1 MENFCW
7 FRYYLN
13 YMNFVLS
20 KGQSMKMK
28 SLLLTLLVA
37 MSVTACSTV
46 EKVVYRIDV
55 PQGNYLEQDKIA
67 QLKVG
72 MTPEQVEYLL
82 GTPMLRN
89 IFETHR
95 WDYVFIKREGYK
107 AAEKYNLF
115 VYFDENGLVSKID
128 DVGANSK

>member
-1 MENFCW
+1 
-7 FRYYLN
+7 
-13 YMNFVLS
+13 
-20 KGQSMKMK
+20 MKMK
-28 SLLLTLLVA
+28 SLLATLLVV

-67 QLKVG
+67 QLQVG

-82 GTPMLRN
+82 GTPMLKN

-107 AAEKYNLF
+107 DPEQRNVF
-115 VYFDENGLVSKID
+115 VYFDTNGLVSKIED
-128 DVGANSK
+128 SVANAEQK

>member
-1 MENFCW
+1 
-7 FRYYLN
+7 
-13 YMNFVLS
+13 
-20 KGQSMKMK
+20 MKMK
-28 SLLLTLLVA
+28 SLLAAMLLA
-37 MSVTACSTV
+37 LGVTACSTV

-72 MTPEQVEYLL
+72 MTAEQVEYLL
-82 GTPMLRN
+82 GTPMLKN

-107 AAEKYNLF
+107 EPEQRNLF
-115 VYFDENGLVSKID
+115 VYFDAKGLVSKID
-128 DVGANSK
+128 DSNANAEQK